1 MKVPISWLADYV
13 KIEENIKNYS
23 EMMTMSGS
31 KVEGY
36 EKPFHEITNVV
47 TGKITEVASHP
58 DADKLIVTKVDV
70 GEEIVQIVTGAK
82 NVSKGDIIP
91 IALDNSTLPNGV
103 IITKGNLRGVQSN
116 GMMCSI
122 AELNLTKNDFPTAS
136 EDGIF
141 ILPKNTPLGVDI
153 KEILGLDDTVVEFEI
168 TPNRPDCLSIIGLAR
183 ESAVTIGKKFVVPN
197 VSLQEKGKGTA
208 TDYVKVTIEDYD
220 LCKRYAG
227 KIVTDVL
234 IKESPLWMRK
244 RLRDA
249 GVRPIN
255 NIVDITNYVML
266 EYGQPMHAFDLN
278 YLQEKNIIIRRAKK
292 GEIIHTLD
300 DQERMLNNQNLVIA
314 DGDKAIAVAGV
325 MGGANSEVNN
335 DTTKILFESANFD
348 GVSVRL
354 TAKQLGLRTESSARF
369 EKGLDPH
376 NAKPALLRACELVE
390 KLGAGKVVP
399 GIIDCHSELPT
410 KNIIPFRP
418 KKMNE
423 FLGTSIEE
431 KTMVDILTSL
441 EFEVN
446 MEKMEI
452 AVPSFRPD
460 VEAWADISEEVVR
473 FYGYN
478 NIKASLQSGNRATQ
492 GIKTYEQR
500 IRDTIRE
507 AMLAMGLMEIYT
519 YSFTSR
525 KVFDKLL
532 LKDDSP
538 LRETVVITNPL
549 GEDFKIMRTTTIPE
563 MLQVISHN
571 FNRRIPQA
579 GFFETSKTYH
589 PIKGEKLPN
598 EKNVLTI
605 GLYGDYDFY
614 AIKGIV
620 EKLVDTLDIPD
631 VKYVID
637 SNNPSYHPGR
647 CALITVNGNTIGT
660 IGEIHPDVADNFETP
675 KRSYIGELDIEKLYK
690 LTNVLKSYK
699 GLPKY
704 PEVDRDLAMV
714 VDEEIIAYDIE
725 QVIKNSGGDLLQK
738 VTLFDVYRGEQVG
751 ENKKSMAYALSFRA
765 DDRTLTD
772 EEVNKAVTEIL
783 SKLDSEIGA
792 ILR

>member
-13 KIEENIKNYS
+13 KIEGNIKDYS
-23 EMMTMSGS
+23 DMMTMSGS

-47 TGKITEVASHP
+47 TGKITEITSHP
-58 DADKLIVTKVDV
+58 DADKLVITKVDV
-70 GEEIVQIVTGAK
+70 KTDLLQVVTGAK
-82 NVSKGDIIP
+82 NISIGDIIP
-91 IALDNSTLPNGV
+91 IALHNSTLPNGV
-103 IITKGNLRGVQSN
+103 VITKGKLRGVESN

-122 AELNLTKNDFPTAS
+122 AELNLTKNDFPLAS

-141 ILPKNTPLGVDI
+141 ILPKDTKLGVDI

-168 TPNRPDCLSIIGLAR
+168 TSNRPDCLSIIGLAR
-183 ESAVTIGKKFVVPN
+183 ESAVTIGKKFELPN
-197 VSLQEKGKGTA
+197 ISLLEKGKGTA
-208 TDYVKVTIEDYD
+208 KDYINVTIEDYE
-220 LCKRYAG
+220 LCKRYTG
-227 KIVTDVL
+227 KVITDVI
-234 IKESPLWMRK
+234 IKQSPLWMRK

-278 YLQEKNIIIRRAKK
+278 YLKEKNIVIRRAKEN
-292 GEIIHTLD
+292 EIIHTLD
-300 DQERMLNNQNLVIA
+300 DQKRILNTQNLVIA

-369 EKGLDPH
+369 EKGLDPY
-376 NAKPALLRACELVE
+376 NANKALLRACELVE
-390 KLGAGKVVP
+390 KLDAGKVVP
-399 GIIDCHSELPT
+399 GIIDCYKELPA
-410 KNIIPFRP
+410 KKIVPFRP

-423 FLGTSIEE
+423 FLGTSIKEQ
-431 KTMVDILTSL
+431 TMIDILTSL
-441 EFEVN
+441 DFEVDKG
-446 MEKMEI
+446 KMEI
-452 AVPSFRPD
+452 AIPTFRSD

-507 AMLAMGLMEIYT
+507 SMLAMGLMEIYT

-532 LKDDSP
+532 LKDDSK

-549 GEDFKIMRTTTIPE
+549 GEDFSIMRTTTIPE

-571 FNRRIPQA
+571 YNRRIA
-579 GFFETSKTYH
+579 KASFFETSNTYH
-589 PIKGEKLPN
+589 PIKNEKLPL
-598 EKNVLTI
+598 EKNILTM
-605 GLYGDYDFY
+605 GLYGDYNFY
-614 AIKGIV
+614 SIKGII
-620 EKLVDTLDIPD
+620 EKLADTLGITD
-631 VKYVID
+631 VRFVAD

-647 CALITVNGNTIGT
+647 CAQIKVNEDVIGT
-660 IGEIHPDVADNFETP
+660 IGEIHPDVADNFEVP

-690 LTNVLKSYK
+690 LTSVLKSYK

-714 VDEEIIAYDIE
+714 VDESVLAYDIE
-725 QVIKNSGGDLLQK
+725 QVIKSNGGDLLQN

-765 DDRTLTD
+765 NDRTLTD
-772 EEVNKAVTEIL
+772 EEVNKAVKEIL

>member
-1 MKVPISWLADYV
+1 MKVPISWLKDYV
-13 KIEENIKNYS
+13 EIKENIKKYS
-23 EMMTMSGS
+23 DMMTMSGS

-36 EKPFHEITNVV
+36 ENPFHEITNVV
-47 TGKITEVASHP
+47 TGKITEVTTHP

-70 GEEIVQIVTGAK
+70 KTEIIQIVTGAK

-91 IALDNSTLPNGV
+91 IALHNSTLPNGV
-103 IITKGNLRGVQSN
+103 IITKGQLRGVQSN

-122 AELNLTKNDFPTAS
+122 QELNLTVNDFPKAS

-141 ILPKNTPLGVDI
+141 ILPENTPLGVDI
-153 KEILGLDDTVVEFEI
+153 KEVLGLDETVVEFEI
-168 TPNRPDCLSIIGLAR
+168 TSNRPDCLSIIGLAR
-183 ESAVTIGKKFVVPN
+183 ESAVTLGKKFKLPSISLKEN
-197 VSLQEKGKGTA
+197 GNGSVS
-208 TDYVKVTIEDYD
+208 DFIKVTIEDYE

-227 KIVTDVL
+227 KVITDVT
-234 IKESPLWMRK
+234 IKESPLWIRK

-266 EYGQPMHAFDLN
+266 EYGQPMHAFDLD
-278 YLQEKNIIIRRAKK
+278 YLQEKHIIIRRAKEN
-292 GEIIHTLD
+292 EIIHTLD
-300 DQERMLNNQNLVIA
+300 DQKRTLNTQNLVIA

-335 DTTKILFESANFD
+335 DTTSILFESANFD

-354 TAKQLGLRTESSARF
+354 TAKQLGLRTESSSRF
-369 EKGLDPH
+369 EKGLDPY
-376 NAKPALLRACELVE
+376 NAETALLRACELVE

-399 GIIDCHSELPT
+399 GIIDCHKELPD
-410 KNIIPFRP
+410 KKIVPFRP

-423 FLGTSIEE
+423 FLGTSIDD

-452 AVPSFRPD
+452 AVPTFRSD

-500 IRDTIRE
+500 IRDTIRDT
-507 AMLAMGLMEIYT
+507 MLSMGLMEIYT
-519 YSFTSR
+519 YSFTSL

-532 LKDDSP
+532 LPTDSP
-538 LRETVVITNPL
+538 LRKTVVITNPL
-549 GEDFKIMRTTTIPE
+549 GEDFSIMRTTTIPE

-571 FNRRIPQA
+571 YNRRISKA
-579 GFFETSKTYH
+579 SFFETSHTYH
-589 PIKGEKLPN
+589 PIEGEKLPN

-605 GLYGDYDFY
+605 GLYGDSDFY
-614 AIKGIV
+614 SIKGMIKTLV
-620 EKLVDTLDIPD
+620 EILGINNVRYTLDSD
-631 VKYVID
+631 
-637 SNNPSYHPGR
+637 NPSYHPGR
-647 CALITVNGNTIGT
+647 CAHVIVNEEIIGT
-660 IGEIHPDVADNFETP
+660 IGEIHPDVANNFETP
-675 KRSYIGELDIEKLYK
+675 KRSYIGELDIDKLYK
-690 LTNVLKSYK
+690 LTNILKSYK

-714 VDEEIIAYDIE
+714 VDETVLTYDIE
-725 QVIKNSGGDLLQK
+725 QVIKSSGGNLLQY

-751 ENKKSMAYALSFRA
+751 ENKKSMAYSLSFRA

-772 EEVNKAVTEIL
+772 DEVNKAVAEIL
-783 SKLDSEIGA
+783 SKLDSELGA